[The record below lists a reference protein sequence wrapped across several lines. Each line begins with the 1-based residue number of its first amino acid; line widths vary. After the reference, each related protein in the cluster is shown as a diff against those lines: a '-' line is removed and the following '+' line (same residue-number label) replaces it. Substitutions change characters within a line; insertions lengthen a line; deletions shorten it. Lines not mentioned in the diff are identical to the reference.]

1 MYQVIYRKS
10 ALKTLV
16 RLPAGIRDEFRRA
29 FELLAENPS
38 RRDLDVKALNGREGC
53 RLRVG
58 QWRAIFRVEQDRL
71 IILVLDIGPRGD
83 VYK

>member
-1 MYQVIYRKS
+1 MHQVIYRKS
-10 ALKTLV
+10 ALKALV
-16 RLPAGIRDEFRRA
+16 RLPSGVRDEFRRA

-38 RRDLDVKALNGREGC
+38 RRDFDVKPLGGREGY

-58 QWRAIFRVEQDRL
+58 QWRAIFRVEHEKL
-71 IILVLDIGPRGD
+71 VILVLDIGPRGD